1 MTDSPQI
8 LGDRGRTLEDEF
20 FRKEDQRFIQRLR
33 ELQEKAASL
42 ESLGKA
48 SGIKNEAI
56 LEKLLQLGVKAET
69 VAALALVPLVEV
81 AWADGAIDERER
93 QEILARAGTS
103 GLAAGSPSQALLQTW
118 LERRPEPKLLSAW
131 IQMVKGL
138 SEHMTPEQVRV
149 LRADLIERARAI
161 ASASGGLLGVGK
173 VSAAETDMIKRLE
186 AAFDQSKT

>member
-20 FRKEDQRFIQRLR
+20 FRKEDQRFTQRLR
-33 ELQEKAASL
+33 ELQEKATSL

-48 SGIKNEAI
+48 SGIRNEAI
-56 LEKLLQLGVKAET
+56 LEKLLHLGVQAET

-131 IQMVKGL
+131 THMVEGL
-138 SEHMTPEQVRV
+138 CEHMTPEQVRA

-173 VSAAETDMIKRLE
+173 VSAAEADMIHQLE
-186 AAFDQSKT
+186 SAFGRK